1 MERALD
7 NVKAKGAQQ
16 TEVDDT
22 RARLKKLSG
31 DIDRLRSASADDW
44 WDVTKSRVTEYVDRV
59 EASIKR
65 LDDNKR
71 G

>member
-1 MERALD
+1 LD
-7 NVKAKGAQQ
+7 DVKAKGAQQ
-16 TEVDDT
+16 TELEDT

-31 DIDRLRSASADDW
+31 DIDRLRSADADDW

-59 EASIKR
+59 DASVKR
-65 LDDNKR
+65 LDDNKK